1 MPIGPDEWASGRTDA
16 AGEPDSA
23 VKERLLEFLE
33 LNPDKAY
40 TADELAKVYAR
51 EVAGDAVAGEGPS
64 GSKPAAPD
72 HGMFE
77 RFLGRLN
84 ETVFRRSGRVKS
96 ALDELESE
104 GRVESKTIE
113 RADGEHTYYRIRRD
127 RD

>member
-1 MPIGPDEWASGRTDA
+1 MPIGPDEWDSGRTDA
-16 AGEPDSA
+16 AAEPDSA

-33 LNPDKAY
+33 LNPGKAY

-51 EVAGDAVAGEGPS
+51 EVAGDAIAGEDPS
-64 GSKPAAPD
+64 ENKPAAPD

-96 ALDELESE
+96 ALEELESE
-104 GRVESKTIE
+104 GHVESKTIE
-113 RADGEHTYYRIRRD
+113 RGDGRHTYYRIRRG